1 MPIGGGT
8 FTLQNKVLPG
18 VYMNFVS
25 ASGGVSAGSRGIAS
39 IPAELGWGAED
50 TIIRMDSGDF
60 NRQAV
65 TVFGYDATAP
75 ELLLIREA
83 FKRAKTLLV
92 YRVDGG
98 GSKATKEIA
107 GRYGGLENLGEKLMK
122 SENFE
127 MAIGEIV
134 WLITLLANQSILVHN
149 LKDKEH
155 PKELLTEDVV
165 ELLTTPLDL
174 AGYKTAITEA
184 LYKGTK
190 RNVESEKDAKNAPV
204 G

>member
-98 GSKATKEIA
+98 GSKATKEI
-107 GRYGGLENLGEKLMK
+107 GG
-122 SENFE
+122 
-127 MAIGEIV
+127 
-134 WLITLLANQSILVHN
+134 ITVTAQVQR
-149 LKDKEH
+149 H
-155 PKELLTEDVV
+155 PGQCPQGGGTGKYRRELRCG
-165 ELLTTPLDL
+165 DL
-174 AGYKTAITEA
+174 SGYHRDGPSGGDRGCRA
-184 LYKGTK
+184 
-190 RNVESEKDAKNAPV
+190 DCQ
-204 G
+204 

>member
-1 MPIGGGT
+1 MDNERTAVITIGDEEYT
-8 FTLQNKVLPG
+8 
-18 VYMNFVS
+18 
-25 ASGGVSAGSRGIAS
+25 
-39 IPAELGWGAED
+39 
-50 TIIRMDSGDF
+50 
-60 NRQAV
+60 
-65 TVFGYDATAP
+65 
-75 ELLLIREA
+75 LLL
-83 FKRAKTLLV
+83 TT
-92 YRVDGG
+92 
-98 GSKATKEIA
+98 KATKEIA
-107 GRYGGLENLGEKLMK
+107 RRYGGLENLGEKLMK

-134 WLITLLANQSILVHN
+134 WLIMLLANQSILVHN

-190 RNVESEKDAKNAPV
+190 RNVESEKDSKNAQV